1 MENRKFICLG
11 CPVGCT
17 LEVQVENGEVI
28 KVEGNKCK
36 IGIEF
41 AEQEVKDPRRKVTT
55 TIRVKDGVL
64 PLLPVYTDNT
74 FPKGLIFALIKE
86 LQKIYI
92 NAPIQMDDIVLEN
105 TLNTGVNIRASR
117 SIRRKDE

>member
-17 LEVQVENGEVI
+17 LEVQVENGKVI

-36 IGIEF
+36 IGVEF
-41 AEQEVKDPRRKVTT
+41 AEQEVKNPRRKVTT
-55 TIRVKDGVL
+55 TVRIKDGVL

-86 LQKIYI
+86 LQKIEI

-105 TLNTGVNIRASR
+105 ALNTGVNIRASR

>member
-86 LQKIYI
+86 LQKIDI

>member
-55 TIRVKDGVL
+55 TVRIKDGVL

-74 FPKGLIFALIKE
+74 FPKGLIFKLMEE
-86 LQKIYI
+86 LQKIEV
-92 NAPIQMDDIVLEN
+92 NAPIQMDDVILEN
-105 TLNTGVNIRASR
+105 ALNTGVNIRASR

>member
-17 LEVQVENGEVI
+17 LEVQVENGKI
-28 KVEGNKCK
+28 MKVGGNKCK

-55 TIRVKDGVL
+55 TVRIKDGVL

-74 FPKGLIFALIKE
+74 FPKGLIFKLMEE
-86 LQKIYI
+86 LQKIEVV
-92 NAPIQMDDIVLEN
+92 APIQMDDVILEN
-105 TLNTGVNIRASR
+105 ALNTGVNIRASR

>member
-17 LEVQVENGEVI
+17 LEVQVENGKII

-36 IGIEF
+36 IGVEF
-41 AEQEVKDPRRKVTT
+41 ADEEVKDPRRKVTT
-55 TIRVKDGVL
+55 TVRVKDGEL
-64 PLLPVYTDNT
+64 PLLPVYTDDT
-74 FPKGLIFALIKE
+74 FPKALIFE
-86 LQKIYI
+86 LMTELRKVEVV
-92 NAPIQMDDIVLEN
+92 APIQMDDVILEN
-105 TLNTGVNIRASR
+105 ALNTGVNIRASR